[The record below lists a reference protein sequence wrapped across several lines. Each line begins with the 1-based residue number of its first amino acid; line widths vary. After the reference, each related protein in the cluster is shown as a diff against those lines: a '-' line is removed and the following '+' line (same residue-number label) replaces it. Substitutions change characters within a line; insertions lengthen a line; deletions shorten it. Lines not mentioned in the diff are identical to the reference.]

1 MAVAK
6 SSFVH
11 NFCIPN
17 AILTL
22 KEYLLD
28 FASEETKKVGERT
41 IEQQMDQMADPKR
54 KSFLRQALVRMEE
67 GERDIRL

>member
-1 MAVAK
+1 MEVAK

-11 NFCIPN
+11 NFCMPN

-28 FASEETKKVGERT
+28 YAAGDTKEAGEKAISKYIDT
-41 IEQQMDQMADPKR
+41 LEDAKT
-54 KSFLRQALVRMEE
+54 RQFVIDALARMEK
-67 GERDIRL
+67 GERDIRV

>member
-1 MAVAK
+1 MDVAK

-11 NFCIPN
+11 NFCMPN

-28 FASEETKKVGERT
+28 YASDETREIGEKELIKHIDALEDEKTKKFV
-41 IEQQMDQMADPKR
+41 IE
-54 KSFLRQALVRMEE
+54 SLRRLEK
-67 GERDIRL
+67 GERDIRV

>member
-11 NFCIPN
+11 NFCMPN

-28 FASEETKKVGERT
+28 YATDETKKVGEKA
-41 IEQQMDQMADPKR
+41 IEQYVEQMADPER
-54 KSFLRQALVRMEE
+54 KNFLRQALARMEQ
-67 GERDIRL
+67 GERDIRV